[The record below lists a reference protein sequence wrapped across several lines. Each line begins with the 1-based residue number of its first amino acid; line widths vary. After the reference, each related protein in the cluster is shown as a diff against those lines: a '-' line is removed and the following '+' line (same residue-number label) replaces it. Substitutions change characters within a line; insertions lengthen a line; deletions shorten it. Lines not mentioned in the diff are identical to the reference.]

1 MPWRLAVL
9 TFLFSISLLTHGAG
23 AIVLPEHD
31 SVTYN
36 RIAITTNEA
45 RKAGDVWMQVN
56 VKLYGTKVLGKKFLN
71 NSVEFSYDSHFMG
84 NRADL
89 GLKIA
94 KPSSGR
100 AGSISKTVS
109 RGKYKQHKR
118 DWGVNMY
125 VGGAKYGRQQDMTQ
139 FLYGAKA
146 NSEQDYIMLAWML
159 ANSNEIIKY
168 AVENDSRMSSKAK
181 SGWRRLGDFTRAAY
195 GSSTSNINKI
205 LAAADDKTPSTIT
218 AKVVAKKVAPQLS
231 FETRDLINR
240 LESKNKQLTFQIK
253 SLNKQS
259 TYLKKQSEKLI
270 VDTASSTKK
279 LTYANKSLNFR
290 IEKLNEWITSLKE
303 ENEKLSAKA
312 QLVSQKPSSA
322 FSTKYRL
329 FIQRV
334 KGQQQTPLG
343 YILLALENGKLVTV
357 SHGTS
362 FMKNYLPTQVVGTY
376 TDDGYFKLLIT
387 ADFMRKGASFQ
398 RTDMTIKGNLFT
410 PKSITIKD
418 QYSVFNF
425 NAQTFVEKEALGC
438 YRYRTKSFVK
448 PSKTNQNCGAD
459 TIYISSAEMA
469 AKKLTL
475 ASAQMV
481 IKINDNANTIST
493 QQQQL
498 MMLKQLE
505 KAIDNQ
511 PQSKMVTQTQ
521 ELNKKLVLEVGSLK
535 EQIALNTKIAE
546 AKLNQPQSKTVKKT
560 KQRNNQLT
568 LEVVSLK
575 ERIADLNS
583 RLLTSELAV
592 FEDADK
598 IALGFCVS
606 TKLKHIY
613 AIASNS
619 SCVKPYVEMD
629 QAGVIGFSQASG
641 IEHVTTLPWVSVES
655 LTNAQVKTIQYL
667 LVREGVSTSQPDGLL
682 GPKTIN
688 GIQSLLS
695 NISGGQDNKVLS
707 SQLYLQED
715 VLALLLTNAQ
725 LAEVKELQRQTIE
738 SNNVINMMDNQIT
751 QLSTKINALLKT
763 SLTKQQVDGAAY
775 TLKVSTLNDQV
786 ASLKQQVIEMN
797 TLLKTSSTSHQVDE
811 AAYKRQAS
819 KLKNQ
824 VAGLKQQVVEKTL
837 IQIKSLSSKDSVAS
851 QLTSDLVTAKT
862 TIAAKDAEIK
872 RLTNELAVI
881 KVKSKNNQ
889 ISDSSFMETLSEE
902 WRPLIVDMPL
912 TERLFCD
919 LYHDFRLKKDKA
931 EKSNNQIRV
940 NMVHR
945 SFQEDLDSLLP
956 RGSLDQW
963 IVKVLQVSQVA
974 GGDAAIIAELPC
986 DVLVGSGTMSTE
998 EGSGDQLNWVAT
1010 IPYSSRLYNEL
1021 AKVSI
1026 GDFVNVSGTFVQIEA
1041 FKSGRNE
1048 TFYASNSIG
1057 KNPLVAEL
1065 GLDKDLYLLDLA
1077 YFMML
1082 R

>member
-1 MPWRLAVL
+1 MPWRLSVL
-9 TFLFSISLLTHGAG
+9 IFLFSISLSSIATA
-23 AIVLPEHD
+23 AIVLPAHN
-31 SVTYN
+31 SVTYD
-36 RIAITTNEA
+36 RIAIDTNEA
-45 RKAGDVWMQVN
+45 RKGGDQWIVVR
-56 VKLYGTKVLGKKFLN
+56 VKLYGVRVLGQKFLN
-71 NSVEFSYDSHFMG
+71 GSVEFSYDSQFNG

-89 GLKIA
+89 GLRIVD
-94 KPSSGR
+94 PSSASAMTSYSGL

-109 RGKYKQHKR
+109 RGQYKKYR
-118 DWGVNMY
+118 REWGTAMY
-125 VGGAKYGRQQDMTQ
+125 VGGAKFGRQQAIVQ

-146 NSEQDYIMLAWML
+146 NSERDYIMLAWML

-168 AVENDSRMSSKAK
+168 AVENDSRMSSRAK
-181 SGWRRLGDFTRAAY
+181 IGWRKVGDFTRAAY
-195 GSSTSNINKI
+195 GGSVSNLNKI
-205 LAAADDKTPSTIT
+205 LAAADDKTPSAST
-218 AKVVAKKVAPQLS
+218 AKIVAKKLTPQLS
-231 FETRDLINR
+231 FKTRDLING
-240 LESKNKQLTFQIK
+240 LESKNKQLTFQVK
-253 SLNKQS
+253 SLNERS
-259 TYLKKQSEKLI
+259 TYLKKQSEKFI
-270 VDTASSTKK
+270 ADTASSTKK
-279 LTYANKSLNFR
+279 LTYANKSLTFR
-290 IEKLNEWITSLKE
+290 IEKLNQWIVSLEE

-312 QLVSQKPSSA
+312 QLVSQGPSSA

-343 YILLALENGKLVTV
+343 YITLALENGKLVTA
-357 SHGTS
+357 SRGKS

-376 TDDGYFKLLIT
+376 ADDGDFKLLIT
-387 ADFMRKGASFQ
+387 ADFMRAGASFQ

-425 NAQTFVEKEALGC
+425 SAQTSIEKEALGC
-438 YRYRTKSFVK
+438 YRYRAKAFIK
-448 PSKTNQNCGAD
+448 PSKTNQRCDAG

-469 AKKLTL
+469 AKKLSL
-475 ASAQMV
+475 ASSQMV
-481 IKINDNANTIST
+481 IKIIDNAKKISS

-498 MMLKQLE
+498 IILNAKLG
-505 KAIDNQ
+505 KAIDSP
-511 PQSKMVTQTQ
+511 PQSKMVSQTQ
-521 ELNKKLVLEVGSLK
+521 ERNKELVLEVGALK
-535 EQIALNTKIAE
+535 QQMVLNAKTAE
-546 AKLNQPQSKTVKKT
+546 AALNQPQSKTVKKT

-583 RLLTSELAV
+583 ELLTSELAT

-598 IALGFCVS
+598 IALDFCVS

-613 AIASNS
+613 AIASNN
-619 SCVKPYVEMD
+619 SCVTPYVEMD
-629 QAGVIGFSQASG
+629 QASVIGFSQASG
-641 IEHVTTLPWVSVES
+641 IEDVTTWPWVSVKS
-655 LTNAQVKTIQYL
+655 LTNAQIKTIQYL
-667 LVREGVSTSQPDGLL
+667 LVREGFSTSQPDGLL
-682 GPKTIN
+682 GPKTIKA
-688 GIQSLLS
+688 IQSLLS
-695 NISGGQDNKVLS
+695 KIGSEQSNKVVS
-707 SQLYLQED
+707 SQLYLQKD
-715 VLALLLTNAQ
+715 LLDLLLTNAQ
-725 LAEVKELQRQTIE
+725 LAEIKDLQRQTAE
-738 SNNVINMMDNQIT
+738 SNNVINIKDDQIN
-751 QLSTKINALLKT
+751 QLSIKINGLVKT
-763 SLTKQQVDGAAY
+763 A
-775 TLKVSTLNDQV
+775 STRR
-786 ASLKQQVIEMN
+786 
-797 TLLKTSSTSHQVDE
+797 HVDE
-811 AAYKRQAS
+811 AAYKLKVS
-819 KLKNQ
+819 KLNDQVNSLNQQIAEKNTTQ
-824 VAGLKQQVVEKTL
+824 RQ
-837 IQIKSLSSKDSVAS
+837 SLLSKNAVAS
-851 QLTSDLVTAKT
+851 QLTSDLVTAET
-862 TIAAKDAEIK
+862 TITAKDAEIK
-872 RLTNELAVI
+872 RLTNELAVV
-881 KVKSKNNQ
+881 KLKSKNNQ
-889 ISDSSFMETLSEE
+889 INDSSFMETLSDE

-956 RGSLDQW
+956 GGSLDQW

-986 DVLVGSGTMSTE
+986 DVLVGSGTMNTE
-998 EGSGDQLNWVAT
+998 EGSDDQLSWVAT

>member
-240 LESKNKQLTFQIK
+240 LESKNKQLTFQVK
-253 SLNKQS
+253 SLNKRS
-259 TYLKKQSEKLI
+259 TYLKKQSEKFI
-270 VDTASSTKK
+270 ADTASSTKK
-279 LTYANKSLNFR
+279 LTYANKSLTFR
-290 IEKLNEWITSLKE
+290 IEKLNEWITSLEE
-303 ENEKLSAKA
+303 ENKKLSAKA

-387 ADFMRKGASFQ
+387 ADFMREGASFQ

-498 MMLKQLE
+498 IM
-505 KAIDNQ
+505 
-511 PQSKMVTQTQ
+511 
-521 ELNKKLVLEVGSLK
+521 
-535 EQIALNTKIAE
+535 LNTKIAE

-619 SCVKPYVEMD
+619 SCVKPYVGMD

-641 IEHVTTLPWVSVES
+641 IEHVTTLPWVSVAS

-695 NISGGQDNKVLS
+695 NISGGQNNKVLS

-725 LAEVKELQRQTIE
+725 LAEVKELQRQTTE

>member
-1 MPWRLAVL
+1 
-9 TFLFSISLLTHGAG
+9 
-23 AIVLPEHD
+23 
-31 SVTYN
+31 
-36 RIAITTNEA
+36 
-45 RKAGDVWMQVN
+45 
-56 VKLYGTKVLGKKFLN
+56 
-71 NSVEFSYDSHFMG
+71 MG

-195 GSSTSNINKI
+195 GSSASNINKI
-205 LAAADDKTPSTIT
+205 LAAADDKTPSTST
-218 AKVVAKKVAPQLS
+218 ARVVAKKVAPQLS

-279 LTYANKSLNFR
+279 LTYANKSLTFL

-303 ENEKLSAKA
+303 ENKKLSAKA

-343 YILLALENGKLVTV
+343 YITLALENGKLVTA
-357 SHGTS
+357 SRGKS

-387 ADFMRKGASFQ
+387 ADFMREGASFQ

-498 MMLKQLE
+498 IM
-505 KAIDNQ
+505 
-511 PQSKMVTQTQ
+511 
-521 ELNKKLVLEVGSLK
+521 
-535 EQIALNTKIAE
+535 LNTKIAE

-619 SCVKPYVEMD
+619 SCVKPYVGMD

-641 IEHVTTLPWVSVES
+641 IEHVTTLPWVSVAS

-695 NISGGQDNKVLS
+695 NISGGQNNKVLS